1 MKKTLLLLLAIT
13 LSTPFSMLHAEGESE
28 AATDKAPATETT
40 NVASDLLKTFT
51 DRIEIHGYAQ
61 GGYDYN
67 TTTNENSFSFKR
79 TVVWAKAKI
88 TDQWSF
94 LFMHDF
100 NSKPLEYYTD
110 YRPHKAIGFRIG
122 QFKNSFSLENPL
134 SPSKVELI
142 DICAQG
148 VTWLTGGGTDPLFG
162 KHTGRDLGLLIYG
175 EPFKG
180 FAYEFGVMNGQGIN
194 NRDLN
199 KSKDMLL
206 KLTAKPCDQLSI
218 VASGQIGHGH
228 AIADS
233 EFNPYVREG
242 DNYRRHRIAF
252 GANYTTAPLSIRA
265 EYLKGWD
272 GPVQS
277 QGAYATATVNL
288 LRKLDAVA
296 SYDYFDRNTRGHFDQ
311 TNYTLGLQY
320 WFFNKCRLQA
330 QWTFCDPDSHWKK
343 NYNMLQFQT
352 QICF

>member
-1 MKKTLLLLLAIT
+1 MKKSILLYSLFSVICSLTLT
-13 LSTPFSMLHAEGESE
+13 VNGQTN
-28 AATDKAPATETT
+28 AAA
-40 NVASDLLKTFT
+40 DLLKTFT

-67 TTTNENSFSFKR
+67 TTTNENSFNFKR

-88 TDQWSF
+88 TDKWSF

-110 YRPHKAIGFRIG
+110 FRPCKAIGFRMG
-122 QFKNSFSLENPL
+122 QFKNSLTLENPM

-142 DICAQG
+142 DICSQG
-148 VTWLTGGGTDPLFG
+148 VTYLTGCGSDPLFG
-162 KHTGRDLGLLIYG
+162 RHTGRDLGLLIYG

-180 FAYEFGVMNGQGIN
+180 FTYELGIMNGQGIN

-199 KSKDMLL
+199 KSKDLIA
-206 KLTAKPCDQLSI
+206 KLSYKLCDPLTV
-218 VASGQIGHGH
+218 VATGQIGHGH

-233 EFNPYVREG
+233 EVNPYVHEG
-242 DNYRRHRIAF
+242 DNYRRHRYSV
-252 GANYTTAPLSIRA
+252 GANYATAPFSLRG

-277 QGAYATATVNL
+277 QGFYATSTVNIIP
-288 LRKLDAVA
+288 KLDAVA
-296 SYDYFDRNTRGHFDQ
+296 SYDWFDRNTRSDFAQ

-320 WFFNKCRLQA
+320 WFFNKCRVQA
-330 QWTFCDPDSHWKK
+330 QWTFCDPDSRWKK